1 MLEKGLIQVYTTK
14 SDQTNF
20 APFGLGL
27 RAAGHNLETLIT
39 CFAPHE
45 FMDGCVAG
53 AYLLKPNLIINHALS
68 SCFASTTRS
77 NDKTTKQSFENAEK
91 AAIEGTF
98 DIVVLNGIH
107 IPLRLGI
114 VNLDNLLELCKK
126 KSPFVEL
133 VFSGQ
138 NLAEELIQAADLV
151 TEMVVKHHPARVR
164 MEQTFAHQ
172 GQIEVVTGKGKGKT
186 TYSLGKALLMSSMG
200 ISSFILQ
207 FIKSPTP
214 YGEVMAIERLPNLN
228 IKTMGKGFIKKKEQV
243 TFKDKHRDAAKKAW
257 EVWLRE
263 IYSMKYGLLVLDEIN
278 VATHYGLIRHER
290 VEEMLFLKPPHLH
303 LILSGRNAHPE
314 VIKAATTLI
323 EMREVK
329 HPFHK
334 GIKARKGIEF

>member
-20 APFGLGL
+20 APIGLGL
-27 RAAGHNLETLIT
+27 RAAGHNLKTLVT
-39 CFAPHE
+39 CFSSHE
-45 FMDGCVAG
+45 FMDGCSAG
-53 AYLLKPNLIINHALS
+53 AYLLKPNLIINHTYPCMPDSQTESPDEKALE
-68 SCFASTTRS
+68 
-77 NDKTTKQSFENAEK
+77 SFENAK
-91 AAIEGTF
+91 SAAIKGTF
-98 DIVVLNGIH
+98 DIVVFNEIH
-107 IPLRLGI
+107 LPLRKGLI
-114 VNLDNLLELCKK
+114 TPENLVSLCHQ

-133 VFSGQ
+133 VFSGS
-138 NLAEELIQAADLV
+138 NLPDELQDQANLV

-172 GQIEVVTGKGKGKT
+172 GQIEVITGKGKGKT
-186 TYSLGKALLMSSMG
+186 TYCLGKAMLMSSMG

-207 FIKSPTP
+207 VIKSPKP
-214 YGEVMAIERLPNLN
+214 YGEVMAIERLPNLT
-228 IKTMGKGFIKKKEQV
+228 IKTMGKGFLKKKGQTSFE
-243 TFKDKHRDAAKKAW
+243 DKHRNAAKKAW

-278 VATHYGLIRHER
+278 VATHYGLIRPER

-303 LILSGRNAHPE
+303 LLLSGRNAHPD

-329 HPFHK
+329 HPFHH